1 MSDNTQPSAL
11 TIADLNNLK
20 LIIEASTQRGAF
32 RANELAS
39 IGQTYDKLAAFLAS
53 ATTAAVQDIT
63 AEKE

>member
-53 ATTAAVQDIT
+53 ATTAAQDT
-63 AEKE
+63 TTEKE